1 MPDERATIAVLM
13 ALLLVAALCLWL
25 LIFVPVAGAW
35 PDAGP
40 QTVQQSAWG
49 LPVVDVCPDPL
60 AVPTAFVV
68 ERGTAG
74 VECAGGRVTLY
85 AYGRC
90 RDVTWDGALIERRP
104 CVWLPVVYRSE

>member
-25 LIFVPVAGAW
+25 LLFVPVVAGATW
-35 PDAGP
+35 LDAGP
-40 QTVQQSAWG
+40 QTAQQSIWG
-49 LPVVDVCPDPL
+49 LPVVDECPDPL
-60 AVPTAFVV
+60 VVSDAFVV
-68 ERGTAG
+68 VRGTAG

-90 RDVTWDGALIERRP
+90 RDVTWDGVLIERRP
-104 CVWLPVVYRSE
+104 CVWLPVVSK